1 MADKSL
7 TPARH
12 FRPGFLTGNGGVDPF
27 RSLHRQMD
35 RLFEDFSRD
44 LHWPRF
50 ETASEMAMP
59 LIDVAETDDGLTV
72 TAELPGIEE
81 KDIEVDLTNN
91 ILTLK
96 GEKKS
101 ETEEKKADYHFRERS
116 YGSFARSI
124 AVPFDVDPDKV
135 EAGFAKGVLTVTL
148 PRPPEAKRA
157 TRKIKVKAAKSSK

>member
-1 MADKSL
+1 M
-7 TPARH
+7 
-12 FRPGFLTGNGGVDPF
+12 NGWDLPC
-27 RSLHRQMD
+27 
-35 RLFEDFSRD
+35 RD
-44 LHWPRF
+44 
-50 ETASEMAMP
+50 
-59 LIDVAETDDGLTV
+59 
-72 TAELPGIEE
+72 
-81 KDIEVDLTNN
+81 NN

-157 TRKIKVKAAKSSK
+157 TRKIKVKAAKSGK

>member
-1 MADKSL
+1 MADKPM

-12 FRPGFLTGNGGVDPF
+12 SRPGFLTGNGGTDPF

-44 LHWPRF
+44 LHWPRLHA
-50 ETASEMAMP
+50 ETEMAMP
-59 LIDVAETDDGLTV
+59 LIDVAETDEGLTV
-72 TAELPGIEE
+72 TAELPGMEE

-91 ILTLK
+91 VLTLK

-116 YGSFARSI
+116 YGSFQRSV
-124 AVPFDVDPDKV
+124 AVPFEVDPDTV
-135 EAGFAKGVLTVTL
+135 EAGFAKGVLTITL
-148 PRPPEAKRA
+148 PRPPEARRA
-157 TRKIKVKAAKSSK
+157 TRKIEVKPAG